1 MLDLCSV
8 KYDYNGKFNNREKK
22 MTDTKK
28 QFHTVAGNDF
38 NKSKSTYIIRTNGYN
53 SKIYCLYYNYPHW
66 SGYTNENG
74 NFVGRVEWKQAYCR
88 NLSRDLEK
96 AKAKFHELY
105 SDHDVNLIVCKADK
119 LNDYTETGIDWD
131 EVEREKA
138 IRLAKQM
145 KREMVWAECKLI
157 RSLKWSVRKGF
168 NNIQSLRSEFVGNVG
183 DKIEVTAKILSK
195 MHFDTD
201 WGSSTLTTLVDDNGN
216 VFTNFS
222 GSAPFYLSDSKN
234 KSPFKGMDY
243 VCEEGDTVKF
253 SAKIKSHKPYQP
265 KDKNFT
271 INQTN
276 VYFVKNAELVK
287 MGVER
292 DQYQWS
298 KWKDEERKKEEYRT
312 AQYNRWLK
320 TSNARWS

>member
-1 MLDLCSV
+1 MIS
-8 KYDYNGKFNNREKK
+8 KTSKA
-22 MTDTKK
+22 TIK
-28 QFHTVAGNDF
+28 QFLNIDKTKPTFVI
-38 NKSKSTYIIRTNGYN
+38 STNGMG
-53 SKIYCLYYNYPHW
+53 SKIYCLYYRYAKWN
-66 SGYTNENG
+66 GYTNENG
-74 NFVGRVEWKQAYCR
+74 NFVGSVNWALDYCR
-88 NLSRDLEK
+88 NLSRDLGK

-105 SDHDVNLIVCKADK
+105 SDRDVNLIVHEADK

-131 EVEREKA
+131 EVEREKI
-138 IRLAKQM
+138 IRLAQKT
-145 KREMVWAECKLI
+145 KREMVWAECKII
-157 RSLKWSVRKGF
+157 RSLKWSVKKGM
-168 NNIQSLRSEFVGNVG
+168 NNIQSLKSKFVGSVG

-195 MHFDTD
+195 MHFDTN

-222 GSAPFYLSDSKN
+222 GSAPFCLEESKN
-234 KSPFKGMDY
+234 KSPYKGMDY

-253 SAKIKSHKPYQP
+253 SAKIKSHKEYQP
-265 KDKNFT
+265 KDKPFS
-271 INQTN
+271 ISQTN

-292 DQYQWS
+292 DKYQWS
-298 KWKDEERKKEEYRT
+298 KWKDEERKKEAYRT